1 MNYYMKSNAT
11 SSAYMGLALL
21 LMACIFSTG
30 CSLNAPAMAN
40 SSEQSTFTSPVEAGQ
55 ALQAASRAHDQSGL
69 SKILGKGSVAILNS
83 GDPAEDKAA
92 IDSFAA
98 KYNRMNRWVTLTD
111 GSEIL
116 YVGADNYPFPIPLAK
131 NPSGKWYFDTAAGE
145 DELLARRIGRN
156 ELLAIDAMAAIAK
169 AQEIYFKTS
178 PDAHA
183 GRQYAQRIAGS
194 PGAKDGLYWEEPKGG
209 ASSPVDRLPGFP
221 GNITASRPQVFDGYS
236 FRILTAQ
243 GSAAKGSSRNYV
255 INGRMTG
262 GLAVIASPAKYADSG
277 IMTFIL
283 NRDGV
288 VYQKDLGEKT
298 ADIVASIKEYSPTDG
313 WTPAE

>member
-1 MNYYMKSNAT
+1 MNYNMKSNAT
-11 SSAYMGLALL
+11 PSAYMGLALL
-21 LMACIFSTG
+21 LTSSIFSTG
-30 CSLNAPAMAN
+30 CSLKAPAMTN

-55 ALQAASRAHDQSGL
+55 ALQAASRAHDQSSL
-69 SKILGKGSVAILNS
+69 SQILGKGSAEILNS

-92 IDSFAA
+92 IDSFTA
-98 KYNRMNRWVTLTD
+98 KYDRMNRWVTLTD

-131 NPSGKWYFDTAAGE
+131 NTSGKWYFDTAAGE
-145 DELLARRIGRN
+145 DELFARRIGRN

-169 AQEIYFKTS
+169 AQEVYFKAH
-178 PDAHA
+178 PDANA
-183 GRQYAQRIAGS
+183 GRQYAQRIVSS
-194 PGAKDGLYWEEPKGG
+194 PGAKDGLYWEEPKGES
-209 ASSPVDRLPGFP
+209 SSPLGRLRGFP
-221 GNITASRPQVFDGYS
+221 ESVTASGQQVFDGYS

-243 GSAAKGSSRNYV
+243 GTDARGGSRNYV
-255 INGRMTG
+255 TNGRMTG
-262 GLAVIASPAKYADSG
+262 GFAVIASPAKYADSG

-298 ADIVASIKEYSPTDG
+298 ADVVASIKEYNPTDG